1 MPFSFRLVGV
11 PWQAAAVRDVI
22 DTIEAVMPPGAWPT
36 WVLGNHDEPRVAIPP
51 DLGVVA
57 W

>member
-22 DTIEAVMPPGAWPT
+22 DTIEAVVPPGAWPT